1 MLIIGAWILHKLDPE
16 EDFYQRLGKL
26 YLWWYA
32 IDGVCRIIY
41 KVIM

>member
-1 MLIIGAWILHKLDPE
+1 MLIIGAWILHKLDPD

-32 IDGVCRIIY
+32 IHTVYHII
-41 KVIM
+41 KAIL